1 MASMSTDTSH
11 WLRYILFQYKWVPPN
26 MCGIV
31 MSVTSSAPD
40 TNATTYVDMEA
51 MVHLLL
57 GLKLFLRPTRCCFYV
72 IFVVVGFQRGQFWFS
87 WRTHWVTPLNS
98 QLAASSLLMSHFGI
112 TAQGKTAP
120 CLLLWS
126 AWQTDKEHR
135 LKVETNKVTI
145 NDAWVSMGPL

>member
-11 WLRYILFQYKWVPPN
+11 WLRYISGSF
-26 MCGIV
+26 
-31 MSVTSSAPD
+31 SS
-40 TNATTYVDMEA
+40 TNEHHLTCVGLWCPRPHLHPTQP

-57 GLKLFLRPTRCCFYV
+57 GLKLFLRPTHCSFYV

-98 QLAASSLLMSHFGI
+98 QSAASSLLMSHFGI
-112 TAQGKTAP
+112 IAQGKTAP